1 MQRRW
6 GSSLI
11 GLLTGTQAT
20 ISPIRPKTLP
30 LDARIREYRSKDKT
44 ACVEIYNENEP
55 GRFPAGFGGQFVQFL
70 EHPGYL
76 KLICSID
83 EEPVAVGGIGR
94 IPGLFADHVWLVF
107 GMVRPAHHGRGIGTA
122 MLVARLGA
130 LPRPVAPVRVMLSNV
145 AASEGFFARFGFA
158 YQGQMVAPHSGIL
171 LDVKSGLLDLRGWE
185 TCRILMQESGVEPNS
200 IPSVPTVNMYVTQPN
215 STRETKAP

>member
-1 MQRRW
+1 MNP
-6 GSSLI
+6 
-11 GLLTGTQAT
+11 THK
-20 ISPIRPKTLP
+20 IRPLV
-30 LDARIREYRSKDKT
+30 SKFTTRTSQSD
-44 ACVEIYNENEP
+44 
-55 GRFPAGFGGQFVQFL
+55 FPPVSAGQFQQFS
-70 EHPGYL
+70 EHPGHL

-158 YQGQMVAPHSGIL
+158 YQGQMVAPHSRIL

-200 IPSVPTVNMYVTQPN
+200 IPSVPTVNVYVTQPN

>member
-11 GLLTGTQAT
+11 GPLTGTQAT

-30 LDARIREYRSKDKT
+30 LDARIREYRPKDKT

-55 GRFPAGFGGQFVQFL
+55 GRFPAGFGGHFEQFL

-83 EEPVAVGGIGR
+83 EGNRVVPAAWRPWDCPGDTEVGA
-94 IPGLFADHVWLVF
+94 PGLC
-107 GMVRPAHHGRGIGTA
+107 
-122 MLVARLGA
+122 
-130 LPRPVAPVRVMLSNV
+130 LP
-145 AASEGFFARFGFA
+145 G
-158 YQGQMVAPHSGIL
+158 
-171 LDVKSGLLDLRGWE
+171 
-185 TCRILMQESGVEPNS
+185 
-200 IPSVPTVNMYVTQPN
+200 
-215 STRETKAP
+215 

>member
-6 GSSLI
+6 GSTLI

-30 LDARIREYRSKDKT
+30 LDARIQKYRPKDKT

-55 GRFPAGFGGQFVQFL
+55 GRFPPGFGGHFEQFL

-83 EEPVAVGGIGR
+83 EEPVAIGGIGR
-94 IPGLFADHVWLVF
+94 IPGLFAEHVWLVF
-107 GMVRPAHHGRGIGTA
+107 GMVRPAHHGRGIDTA

-130 LPRPVAPVRVMLSNV
+130 LPRPTE
-145 AASEGFFARFGFA
+145 ASLPGRFFPSLLVWLCSFSTSVFGDQLQA
-158 YQGQMVAPHSGIL
+158 
-171 LDVKSGLLDLRGWE
+171 E
-185 TCRILMQESGVEPNS
+185 RI
-200 IPSVPTVNMYVTQPN
+200 
-215 STRETKAP
+215 